1 MKVQY
6 NTKKEDKYFTS
17 LEVYDG
23 DRDVDEGE
31 EKKVRF
37 GYNKPKRLIGF
48 NGIITNKVWVL
59 RKSGSHIT
67 TPRCISNPPTYP
79 FPSDTMV
86 YTTLSIH
93 LMN

>member
-59 RKSGSHIT
+59 RK
-67 TPRCISNPPTYP
+67 
-79 FPSDTMV
+79 
-86 YTTLSIH
+86 
-93 LMN
+93 